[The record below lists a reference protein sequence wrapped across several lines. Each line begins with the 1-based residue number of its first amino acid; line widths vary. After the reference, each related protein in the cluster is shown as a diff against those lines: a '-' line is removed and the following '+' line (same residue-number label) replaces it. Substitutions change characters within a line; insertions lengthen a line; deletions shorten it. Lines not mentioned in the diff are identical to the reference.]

1 MKFELIPIYFFF
13 FIDYHQRLMAERDKL
28 LEANEEMKF
37 AQLNHETTST
47 MIDGSPTT
55 TGSVDTLD
63 MIPPEIR

>member
-1 MKFELIPIYFFF
+1 
-13 FIDYHQRLMAERDKL
+13 MAERDKL

-37 AQLNHETTST
+37 AQLNHGTTST